1 MRSLRLTGLLFLF
14 LFCIYQNSS
23 GNESGADKLLSKEQK
38 QKFDELSKK
47 SFEFPDSAISEAE
60 PLLQQYKGSDQKQIR
75 ARLLKI
81 LGSSHMNLSNN
92 RQALEY
98 YEQALFIY
106 RELDMKGEAGAVLNN
121 IGIIREEQGDFS
133 GALKRYMESEAISI
147 EVSNDALLSLSYTN
161 IGNIYYTMGR
171 FDKAL
176 HFLTLSLR
184 LNEKLKDSVG
194 ISKAYNNI
202 GNVYL
207 SLKDYDQA
215 LIYYNNALRINKSL
229 NRLGGL
235 STSYSNLGLVY
246 EWKGDYGKALEFNR
260 LSNEL
265 SRKNNDKEGIIH
277 SLMNTGN
284 IHLLRKEFNQATI
297 ALMEAQRVSN
307 NHPNGF
313 LKASVAARLGQL
325 KLEQGEFDESISYF
339 KEALTFANRINSF
352 SMLID
357 IYKGMAEAWQGKG
370 DYKRAYEVLI
380 LHTAA
385 ADSIYN
391 LENNDRL
398 NMLRVSFESEN
409 TERDNQL
416 LKQQNIYS
424 QLALNRQQTIRNLL
438 IIISAI
444 VIVFSL
450 FLYNLYQSKNKKNIL
465 LAERN
470 MQINRQKDE
479 LNQLY
484 KEQFKLN
491 ETKNKFFSIVAHDL
505 KSPFQTILG
514 FSELLSSEYEHL
526 TEEQRKDSAAN
537 ILKVSNETFRLIENL
552 LEWGRTQ
559 TGATHATF
567 KLFNVRE
574 LVLRTLPV
582 FEPQVARKK
591 LKVSFEL
598 PPLLQAW
605 ADPDMIMAVLRNLV
619 SNAIKFSPLEA
630 SIKISARINKNMV
643 YLSVADSGEG
653 IPDDI
658 KERLF
663 TLDPK
668 VQRAGTQGERGTG
681 LGLTLCKE
689 FMELNHGNIEVQS
702 TVGEGSVFTIVIH
715 SLNSRGNKF

>member
-1 MRSLRLTGLLFLF
+1 MLFLF
-14 LFCIYQNSS
+14 LFGMFNSS
-23 GNESGADKLLSKEQK
+23 LGNAPNDDNMLSKEVK
-38 QKFDELSKK
+38 QKFKELSQK
-47 SFEFPDSAISEAE
+47 SYDFPDSAISEAE
-60 PLLQQYKGSDQKQIR
+60 SMLKQYKNTDQKSIQ

-81 LGSSHMNLSNN
+81 LGNSHHQLANN

-98 YEQALFIY
+98 YEQALTIY
-106 RELDMKGEAGAVLNN
+106 RELDMKGEAGSVLNN
-121 IGIIREEQGDFS
+121 IGIIREVQGDFG
-133 GALKRYMESEAISI
+133 GALKRYMESEALFI
-147 EVSNDALLSLSYTN
+147 EVSNDAYLSLSYTN
-161 IGNIYYTMGR
+161 IGNIYYTLGR

-176 HFLTLSLR
+176 HYLALSLR
-184 LNEKLKDSVG
+184 LNEKLNDSVG
-194 ISKAYNNI
+194 ISKSYNNI

-207 SLKDYDQA
+207 SLKDYPQA
-215 LIYYNNALRINKSL
+215 LNFYNKALKINKDL

-246 EWKGDYGKALEFNR
+246 EWMGDYKKALEFNR

-265 SRKNNDKEGIIH
+265 SRRNNDTEGIIH

-284 IHLLRKEFNQATI
+284 IHLIRKEYDQAMI
-297 ALMEAQRVSN
+297 ALMEAKRVSN

-313 LKASVAARLGQL
+313 LKASVSSRMGQL
-325 KLEQGEFDESISYF
+325 LLAQGEFDESIASF
-339 KEALTFANRINSF
+339 KEALNFANRINSF

-370 DYKRAYEVLI
+370 DYKRAYEVLA
-380 LHTAA
+380 LHTAVS
-385 ADSIYN
+385 DSIYN
-391 LENNDRL
+391 QENNERL

-438 IIISAI
+438 IAISAI
-444 VIVFSL
+444 VIIFSF
-450 FLYNLYQSKNKKNIL
+450 FLYNLYQSKNKKNL
-465 LAERN
+465 QLAESN
-470 MQINRQKDE
+470 MQILRQKDE
-479 LNQLY
+479 LNKLY

-591 LKVSFEL
+591 LKVSYEL

-605 ADPDMIMAVLRNLV
+605 ADPDMIMAVLRNV
-619 SNAIKFSPLEA
+619 MSNAIKFSPLEA

-658 KERLF
+658 KDRLF

-689 FMELNHGNIEVQS
+689 FMELNHGNIEVKS
-702 TVGEGSVFTIVIH
+702 TVGKGSVFTIVIH

>member
-1 MRSLRLTGLLFLF
+1 MRSLSLTGLLFLF
-14 LFCIYQNSS
+14 LFCIYQNSL

-184 LNEKLKDSVG
+184 LNEKLTDSVG

-235 STSYSNLGLVY
+235 SISYSNLGLVY

-297 ALMEAQRVSN
+297 ALMEAERVSN
-307 NHPNGF
+307 NHTNGF

-325 KLEQGEFDESISYF
+325 KHEQGEFDESISYF

-370 DYKRAYEVLI
+370 DYKRAYEMLI
-380 LHTAA
+380 LHIAA
-385 ADSIYN
+385 SDSIYN
-391 LENNDRL
+391 QENNERL

-409 TERDNQL
+409 SERDNQL
-416 LKQQNIYS
+416 LKQQYIYS
-424 QLALNRQQTIRNLL
+424 QLALSRHQTIRNFL

-450 FLYNLYQSKNKKNIL
+450 FLYNLYQSKNKKNRL

-514 FSELLSSEYEHL
+514 FSELLSFEYEDL
-526 TEEQRKDSAAN
+526 TDQQRKDSAIN
-537 ILKVSNETFRLIENL
+537 IMKVSRETFRLIENL
-552 LEWGRTQ
+552 LEWGRAQ
-559 TGATHATF
+559 TGSTRATF
-567 KLFNVRE
+567 KLFNVKD
-574 LVLRTLPV
+574 LVLKTVPV
-582 FEPQVARKK
+582 FTPQLEKK
-591 LKVSFEL
+591 HLKIAYNL
-598 PPLLQAW
+598 PDSLQGW
-605 ADPDMIMAVLRNLV
+605 ADPDMIMAVLRNII
-619 SNAIKFSPLEA
+619 SNAIKFSPVQSE
-630 SIKISARINKNMV
+630 IRISAEFIDDMV
-643 YLSVADSGEG
+643 HISIADSGAG
-653 IPDDI
+653 IPDEI
-658 KERLF
+658 KEKLF
-663 TLDPK
+663 TLDPI
-668 VQRAGTQGERGTG
+668 VQRAGTMGERGTG
-681 LGLTLCKE
+681 LGLTLCME
-689 FMELNHGNIEVQS
+689 FMELNQGNIEVKNAPGS
-702 TVGEGSVFTIVIH
+702 GSVFTVVLQ
-715 SLNSRGNKF
+715 SDKSRPGK

>member
-1 MRSLRLTGLLFLF
+1 MQSLRLTGLLFLF
-14 LFCIYQNSS
+14 LFCILQSS
-23 GNESGADKLLSKEQK
+23 LGNAPDDDKVLSKEMK
-38 QKFDELSKK
+38 QKINELSQK
-47 SFEFPDSAISEAE
+47 SYDFPDSAISEAE
-60 PLLQQYKGSDQKQIR
+60 AMLKQYKDTDQKSIQ

-81 LGSSHMNLSNN
+81 LGSSHQQLSNN

-98 YEQALFIY
+98 YEQALSIY

-121 IGIIREEQGDFS
+121 IGIIREEQGDFG
-133 GALKRYMESEAISI
+133 GALKRYMESETLFI
-147 EVSNDALLSLSYTN
+147 EVSNDAYLSLSYTN
-161 IGNIYYTMGR
+161 IGNIYYTLGR

-176 HFLTLSLR
+176 HYLALSLR
-184 LNEKLKDSVG
+184 LNEKLNDSVG
-194 ISKAYNNI
+194 ISKSYNNI

-207 SLKDYDQA
+207 SLKDYTQA
-215 LIYYNNALRINKSL
+215 LNFYNKALKINKDL

-246 EWKGDYGKALEFNR
+246 EWMGDYKKALEYNR

-265 SRKNNDKEGIIH
+265 SRRNNDNEGIIH

-284 IHLLRKEFNQATI
+284 IHLIRKEYDQAMI
-297 ALMEAQRVSN
+297 ALMEARRISN

-313 LKASVAARLGQL
+313 LKASVSSRMGQL
-325 KLEQGEFDESISYF
+325 LLAQGEFDESIASF
-339 KEALTFANRINSF
+339 REALNFANRINSF

-357 IYKGMAEAWQGKG
+357 IYKGMSEAWQGKG
-370 DYKRAYEVLI
+370 DYKRAYEVLA
-380 LHTAA
+380 LHTAIS
-385 ADSIYN
+385 DSIYN
-391 LENNDRL
+391 QENNERL

-438 IIISAI
+438 IAISAI
-444 VIVFSL
+444 VIIFSF
-450 FLYNLYQSKNKKNIL
+450 FLYNLYQSKNKKNLL
-465 LAERN
+465 LAESN
-470 MQINRQKDE
+470 KQIIRQKDE

-591 LKVSFEL
+591 LKVSYEL

-605 ADPDMIMAVLRNLV
+605 ADPDMIMAVLRNIM

-658 KERLF
+658 KDRLF

-715 SLNSRGNKF
+715 SLNSRGSKF

>member
-1 MRSLRLTGLLFLF
+1 MRILRLTGLLFLF
-14 LFCIYQNSS
+14 LFCIFQSS
-23 GNESGADKLLSKEQK
+23 LGNAPDDDKVLSKEMK
-38 QKFDELSKK
+38 QKINELSQK
-47 SFEFPDSAISEAE
+47 SFEFPDSAILEAE
-60 PLLQQYKGSDQKQIR
+60 AMLKKYKDTDQRLIQ

-81 LGSSHMNLSNN
+81 LGSSHQQLSNS

-98 YEQALFIY
+98 YEQALSIY
-106 RELDMKGEAGAVLNN
+106 RELDMKGEAGGVLNN
-121 IGIIREEQGDFS
+121 IGIIREEQGDFG
-133 GALKRYMESEAISI
+133 GALKRYMESEALFI
-147 EVSNDALLSLSYTN
+147 EVSNDAYLSLSYTN
-161 IGNIYYTMGR
+161 IGNIYYTLGR

-176 HFLTLSLR
+176 HYLALSLR
-184 LNEKLKDSVG
+184 LNENLNDSVG
-194 ISKAYNNI
+194 ISRAYNNI

-207 SLKDYDQA
+207 SLKDYNQA
-215 LIYYNNALRINKSL
+215 LNFYNKALQINKDL

-246 EWKGDYGKALEFNR
+246 EWMGDYKKALEFNR

-265 SRKNNDKEGIIH
+265 SRRNNDKEGIIH

-284 IHLLRKEFNQATI
+284 IHLIRKEYDQAMI
-297 ALMEAQRVSN
+297 ALMEAKRVSN

-313 LKASVAARLGQL
+313 LKASVSSRMGQL
-325 KLEQGEFDESISYF
+325 LLAQGEFDESIASF
-339 KEALTFANRINSF
+339 REALNFADRINSF

-357 IYKGMAEAWQGKG
+357 IYKGMSEAWQGKG
-370 DYKRAYEVLI
+370 DYKRAYEVLA
-380 LHTAA
+380 LHTAIS
-385 ADSIYN
+385 DSIYN
-391 LENNDRL
+391 QENNERL

-438 IIISAI
+438 IAISAI
-444 VIVFSL
+444 VIIFSF
-450 FLYNLYQSKNKKNIL
+450 FLYNLYQSKNKKNL
-465 LAERN
+465 QLAESN
-470 MQINRQKDE
+470 MQILRQKDE

-591 LKVSFEL
+591 LKVSYEL

-605 ADPDMIMAVLRNLV
+605 ADPDMIMAVLRNII

-658 KERLF
+658 KDRLF

-715 SLNSRGNKF
+715 SLNSRGSKF